1 MKVLLSIKPQF
12 VEKILNGTKKYE
24 FRKTLYKR
32 RDITTVV
39 VYASSP
45 VQRVVCEFNVDGF
58 LTEGVE
64 ELWEKTKDE
73 AGISKEFYK
82 SYFYGKEK
90 ACAIQ
95 IGKLKRFKRAKTLAD
110 YNVKQAPQSWR
121 YIE

>member
-45 VQRVVCEFNVDGF
+45 VQRIVCEFNVDGF

-64 ELWEKTKDE
+64 ELWEKTKTE

-95 IGKLKRFKRAKTLAD
+95 IGKLKRFKRTKTLAD
-110 YNVKQAPQSWR
+110 YNIKQAPQSWC
-121 YIE
+121 YVD